1 MMHFMHIN
9 DVVEKGLMGLIVN
22 DSLSCHVIC
31 NSCHL
36 IYESSRRKRNN
47 SSRTILAE
55 TKITNVCKRQV
66 SFLLKMPS
74 NPLTNLLEQYNSDT
88 DDEDG
93 HQPGRISKTKCLDKK
108 VDDFLK
114 EIQHIT
120 PNTTVPVSNKD
131 QEIQKSGSHW
141 QECFD
146 ESTGYPYYWN
156 TQTNQVTWDI
166 PKEFIKK
173 GNNQDAPQTSGRF
186 QPYEAPRHTPPLNRY
201 KLLQDKIPEGMIP
214 KEVVERSKNRFREKK
229 KIVVDDKVEK
239 KSLNESRDSDS
250 DDGRIEMITSFGSD
264 GSESEV
270 DDEIISKTNDSPVN
284 INSEL
289 SADDNREDVKIG
301 PTLPQF
307 QINSS
312 SDNSRENG
320 DVNSDEQRTKFSLVP
335 GYADDSDN
343 DDESVVDKNRKTLFP
358 ITEFEDKMVG
368 VVKKLKNPN
377 CIEASNLNGPDGD
390 KKSVKI
396 EENSKANKFLETCEA
411 PTKAFQRKRRIGFD
425 VRPKHEVK
433 AVQVEANSDTGEKSE
448 LIRGNNERLG
458 FGFSK
463 SPLGV
468 ENSEDNANTNDSDK
482 KSMDS
487 EKNESGISFVRG
499 ETLNLPPVIDE
510 KNETEKIQTKQEID
524 NILEKLKFLSE
535 GFQSA
540 SAVQIMTIQ
549 LQTLLTAW
557 EGGDLKDRY
566 LDNWLSGTSREL
578 SRLEKVAAPSG
589 WSCQWDRSHKRYYYQ
604 NESTGETRWN
614 YPDVIGGAE
623 EMELCTTPPPTDN
636 EVDEME
642 ETKSGV
648 INGVGGSGVEGLK
661 GDPVLGKNDA
671 IPTETTDASSEMIPP
686 PPPQISS
693 PSPPPPPRINAEDL
707 KKGKKSKANDDKIS
721 TPETPEVS
729 LPPLVGSEPLPPGV
743 DSPEISFSIGGSHP
757 SIEPTVIFAAA
768 PQSTNPPSMYAAA
781 TMQDP
786 TSVSILGHHHP
797 ALLQSQLVHYPAYH
811 QHLHNQAI
819 LAAANRLT
827 GQDTVQFLLDF
838 PRIYTNTQVI
848 AKPPITT
855 NKESLGSALNSF
867 YSDIASLERP
877 VEEHQAIPSPQLIAV
892 ESQPIA
898 TTIPETTEKLSAAS
912 DVYKEKRKKKV
923 KNVVSKKQKQVS
935 SMVAKWQKAQNYEGS
950 N

>member
-1 MMHFMHIN
+1 
-9 DVVEKGLMGLIVN
+9 
-22 DSLSCHVIC
+22 
-31 NSCHL
+31 
-36 IYESSRRKRNN
+36 
-47 SSRTILAE
+47 
-55 TKITNVCKRQV
+55 
-66 SFLLKMPS
+66 MPS

-93 HQPGRISKTKCLDKK
+93 RQSSKVSKTKCLDKK

-120 PNTTVPVSNKD
+120 PTNNQPVGHKD
-131 QEIQKSGSHW
+131 QEGQKSGSPW

-146 ESTGYPYYWN
+146 DSTGYPYYWN
-156 TQTNQVTWDI
+156 MQTNQVTWEI
-166 PKEFIKK
+166 PKELESMKK
-173 GNNQDAPQTSGRF
+173 GNNQDAPQTSRGF
-186 QPYEAPRHTPPLNRY
+186 QPYGAPRHNPPMNRY

-229 KIVVDDKVEK
+229 KLIVNDKVQK
-239 KSLNESRDSDS
+239 KSRSSFNESRDSDS

-264 GSESEV
+264 GSETEEE
-270 DDEIISKTNDSPVN
+270 DDTVSKSNNSPVN

-289 SADDNREDVKIG
+289 SSADSKKQDVRIG
-301 PTLPQF
+301 PSLPQF
-307 QINSS
+307 NVTCSREE
-312 SDNSRENG
+312 NSRENG
-320 DVNSDEQRTKFSLVP
+320 DERSDSLMSNSNRCQANVNLEEQRMNFSLVP

-343 DDESVVDKNRKTLFP
+343 DDESVVDKSRKTLFP
-358 ITEFEDKMVG
+358 ITEFEDKNSGIVR
-368 VVKKLKNPN
+368 KLVNHNSVESSDSSCP
-377 CIEASNLNGPDGD
+377 SND
-390 KKSVKI
+390 KKSAKI
-396 EENSKANKFLETCEA
+396 EENSKTNKFLETSEA

-425 VRPKHEVK
+425 VRPKNEVK
-433 AVQVEANSDTGEKSE
+433 TVEKQIESSNDSGEQSE
-448 LIRGNNERLG
+448 LIRGNDERLG

-463 SPLGV
+463 SPVAV
-468 ENSEDNANTNDSDK
+468 ESTEDNTNTNDSDK
-482 KSMDS
+482 KSTES

-499 ETLNLPPVIDE
+499 ETLNLPPAVNE
-510 KNETEKIQTKQEID
+510 KTETEKIETKQEID

-557 EGGDLKDRY
+557 ESGDLKDRY

-578 SRLEKVAAPSG
+578 CRLEKAAAPSG
-589 WSCQWDRSHKRYYYQ
+589 WNCQWDRSHKRYYYQ

-636 EVDEME
+636 EVEEME
-642 ETKSGV
+642 EDKSGIV
-648 INGVGGSGVEGLK
+648 NGVDASRVEGTK
-661 GDPVLGKNDA
+661 GDVDLVMNEAKPPEINDA
-671 IPTETTDASSEMIPP
+671 SKEMIPP

-707 KKGKKSKANDDKIS
+707 KKGKKTKKNDDKTS

-729 LPPLVGSEPLPPGV
+729 LVVPPLVGSEPLPPGV
-743 DSPEISFSIGGSHP
+743 DSPEIAFSIAGPHP
-757 SIEPTVIFAAA
+757 SIEPTVIFAAT
-768 PQSTNPPSMYAAA
+768 PQSTNSPSMYAAA
-781 TMQDP
+781 TIQDP
-786 TSVSILGHHHP
+786 TSVSIIGHHHP

-827 GQDTVQFLLDF
+827 GQDTVQFVLDF

-877 VEEHQAIPSPQLIAV
+877 VDEHQAIPSPQLIPV
-892 ESQPIA
+892 EPQSVA
-898 TTIPETTEKLSAAS
+898 TTIPETTEKLSVVADA
-912 DVYKEKRKKKV
+912 YKEKRKKKV

>member
-1 MMHFMHIN
+1 
-9 DVVEKGLMGLIVN
+9 
-22 DSLSCHVIC
+22 
-31 NSCHL
+31 
-36 IYESSRRKRNN
+36 
-47 SSRTILAE
+47 
-55 TKITNVCKRQV
+55 
-66 SFLLKMPS
+66 MPS

-88 DDEDG
+88 DEEDG
-93 HQPGRISKTKCLDKK
+93 HQPNKVSKTKCLDKK

-120 PNTTVPVSNKD
+120 PTSNESVARKD
-131 QEIQKSGSHW
+131 QEGQKSGGYW

-156 TQTNQVTWDI
+156 TQTNQVTWEI
-166 PKEFIKK
+166 PKDLEAIKQ
-173 GNNQDAPQTSGRF
+173 GNNQEVPQTSGRF
-186 QPYEAPRHTPPLNRY
+186 QAYEAPRQNPPVNRY

-229 KIVVDDKVEK
+229 KIIVSNKVQN
-239 KSLNESRDSDS
+239 KSRSSFKESRESDS

-264 GSESEV
+264 GSETDEE
-270 DDEIISKTNDSPVN
+270 DDTASKSNNSPVN
-284 INSEL
+284 ISSEL
-289 SADDNREDVKIG
+289 SNAASKKQEVRIG
-301 PTLPQF
+301 PSLPQF
-307 QINSS
+307 HIKEQE
-312 SDNSRENG
+312 NSRENG
-320 DVNSDEQRTKFSLVP
+320 GERNDNSMDNSHRCQSNVNLEEQRIKFSLVP

-343 DDESVVDKNRKTLFP
+343 DDESMMEKSRKTLFP
-358 ITEFEDKMVG
+358 INDFDDKNSDI
-368 VVKKLKNPN
+368 VKKLVDHRSPDSSDSN
-377 CIEASNLNGPDGD
+377 CPSND
-390 KKSVKI
+390 KKSGKSEETVKT
-396 EENSKANKFLETCEA
+396 NMFLETSET

-425 VRPKHEVK
+425 VRPKNEVK
-433 AVQVEANSDTGEKSE
+433 AVQIEPNNDGDEQSE
-448 LIRGNNERLG
+448 LIRGNDERLG

-463 SPLGV
+463 SPSAV
-468 ENSEDNANTNDSDK
+468 DATDDNINTSDSNK
-482 KSMDS
+482 KSMET
-487 EKNESGISFVRG
+487 EKNESISFVRG
-499 ETLNLPPVIDE
+499 ETLNLPPVVNE
-510 KNETEKIQTKQEID
+510 KTETEKIETKQEIE

-557 EGGDLKDRY
+557 EAGDLKDRY

-578 SRLEKVAAPSG
+578 CRLEKAAAPSG
-589 WSCQWDRSHKRYYYQ
+589 WNCQWDRSHKRYYYQ

-636 EVDEME
+636 DVEEME
-642 ETKSGV
+642 EDK
-648 INGVGGSGVEGLK
+648 NGMNNGIDASRVEGAK
-661 GDPVLGKNDA
+661 GDANSPTNEAKPPEINDA
-671 IPTETTDASSEMIPP
+671 PKEMIPP

-707 KKGKKSKANDDKIS
+707 KRGKNSQKNDDKS
-721 TPETPEVS
+721 SLSETSEVS
-729 LPPLVGSEPLPPGV
+729 LVVPPLVGSEPLPPGV
-743 DSPEISFSIGGSHP
+743 DSPEISFSIGGPHP
-757 SIEPTVIFAAA
+757 SIEPTVIFAAT

-781 TMQDP
+781 TIQDP
-786 TSVSILGHHHP
+786 TSVSIIGHHHP

-827 GQDTVQFLLDF
+827 GQDTVQFVLDF

-867 YSDIASLERP
+867 YSDLASLERP
-877 VEEHQAIPSPQLIAV
+877 VDEHQAIPSPQLIPV
-892 ESQPIA
+892 EPQPVP
-898 TTIPETTEKLSAAS
+898 TTTPQLTEKLSVVA
-912 DVYKEKRKKKV
+912 DTYKEKRKKKV

-935 SMVAKWQKAQNYEGS
+935 SMVAKWQKAQNYEES